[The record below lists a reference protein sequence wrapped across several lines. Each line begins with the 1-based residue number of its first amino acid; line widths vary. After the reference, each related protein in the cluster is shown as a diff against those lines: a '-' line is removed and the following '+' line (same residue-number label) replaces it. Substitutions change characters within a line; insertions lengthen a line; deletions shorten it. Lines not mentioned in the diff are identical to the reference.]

1 MLILSRKI
9 GEDIIIKLD
18 NKTVKIKLLEDQMG
32 HIKLGFNAPKEIKIY
47 RGELYEEIVKE
58 NKSSI
63 NSSFDAVKQIKES
76 FSRGEKD

>member
-1 MLILSRKI
+1 VLILSRKI
-9 GEDIIIKLD
+9 GEDIIIKMD

-32 HIKLGFNAPKEIKIY
+32 HIKLGFDAPKEIKIY

-63 NSSFDAVKQIKES
+63 NSSFDLVKQFKES

>member
-9 GEDIIIKLD
+9 GEDIIIKMD

-32 HIKLGFNAPKEIKIY
+32 HIKLGFSAPKEIKIY

-58 NKSSI
+58 NQTSI
-63 NSSFDAVKQIKES
+63 NSSFDAVKKIKES